1 MINGDMWEQ
10 RLSTAHGGFSVRSI
24 ITYALAALIA
34 AFLWIVAS
42 PQDTF
47 AADVEWTGSS
57 ITYNG
62 NLYAG
67 PASEQ
72 TVTALNLPKDTNVYT
87 YVEPT
92 GTTNR
97 KIHILYFAP
106 GVDPGTADGVNYRT
120 HPYSGPNN
128 FGNPSS
134 AQALTLDPSTANV
147 GTNSCVV
154 EGGLG
159 WIICPVTNTLAGFMD
174 WIFDILVGFLTVR
187 PIDTSQE
194 NAMYRA
200 WGFMRTFANIAFVI
214 AFLIIIYSQLTS
226 FGVSNYGIK
235 KLLPR
240 IIIAALLVNLSF
252 IICAL
257 AIDIS
262 NVLGHSIQNLFIQ
275 MRNGLV
281 GTEGNTWD
289 VLSWESMA
297 SFILSGGTLLTAGSI
312 AAFSGIA
319 TYGVIGAIALLLP
332 ALVTLLVA
340 VLVALLVMA
349 GRQAIITILTILAP
363 LAFVAYLL
371 PNTEKWFDKWRG
383 LFMTML
389 ILFPA
394 FSVIFGGSQL
404 AGILIIQ
411 NADSINLIILGMIV
425 QVAPLFVTPFLIK
438 FSGSLLGRIAGM
450 VNNPNK
456 GIIDRTRNFAKDR
469 ADNIKARRLG
479 TPARAGFAGVAQ
491 RAGQRLDHNR
501 RRREGWRNAHNAMAD
516 ASWANS
522 RDFSD
527 LDQRTR
533 EAADRK
539 TVGENQSALRYD
551 RAKVTNASLQQLDVD
566 VRQVKLNLENAQ
578 LNAEIENWE
587 RNHTVPVVE
596 SKLQQRVLKD
606 IQSSLHKEHD
616 ADYDEVRQG
625 HIPNNM
631 PTTPHVINYA
641 RLAQDALQA
650 NKVATDRQNSAVT
663 QQTIDYGKLIR
674 NNEAIARQA
683 GGVRGE
689 EGYLSVMANASKVAS
704 KYTMDDISNI
714 KDTMPYDLATN
725 VDDLYDA
732 FTKSTTMA
740 QRVAYA
746 QKMSENG
753 APGIKTLRK
762 AFNHFEQNNGGNTS
776 DLNDFKEFV
785 ATDRSIMSAGKDIEF
800 WLVNTV
806 KDGDAK
812 PSTFKKI
819 SEATDTWTNLTA
831 NAFAAQNAAT
841 HQHAL
846 KLLHDENHDG
856 YMGVINMIRNNPG
869 ALAQVKQSVRE
880 QFSIYSDAERENNPA
895 LPEPGT
901 KNWD

>member
-1 MINGDMWEQ
+1 MINSDMWEQ

-57 ITYNG
+57 ITYDG

-456 GIIDRTRNFAKDR
+456 GIIDRTRNFTKDR

-479 TPARAGFAGVAQ
+479 TPATSRWQIAK

-587 RNHTVPVVE
+587 RNHTVPVTE

>member
-1 MINGDMWEQ
+1 MINSDMWEQ

-57 ITYNG
+57 ITYDG

-128 FGNPSS
+128 FGSPSS

-174 WIFDILVGFLTVR
+174 WIFDVLVGFLTVR

-312 AAFSGIA
+312 AAFSSIA
-319 TYGVIGAIALLLP
+319 TYGVIGSIALLLP

-551 RAKVTNASLQQLDVD
+551 QAKITNASLQQLDVD

-587 RNHTVPVVE
+587 RNHTVPVTE

>member
-1 MINGDMWEQ
+1 MWEQ

-57 ITYNG
+57 ITYDG

-174 WIFDILVGFLTVR
+174 WIFDVLVGFLTVR

-312 AAFSGIA
+312 AAFSSIA
-319 TYGVIGAIALLLP
+319 TYGVIGSIALLLP

-551 RAKVTNASLQQLDVD
+551 QAKITNASLQQLDVD

-587 RNHTVPVVE
+587 RNHTVPVTE

-631 PTTPHVINYA
+631 PATPHVVNYA
-641 RLAQDALQA
+641 RLAQDSLRAS
-650 NKVATDRQNSAVT
+650 KVATDRQNSAVT
-663 QQTIDYGKLIR
+663 QQAIDYGQLIK

-683 GGVRGE
+683 GGIRGE

-704 KYTMDDISNI
+704 KYTLDDISNI
-714 KDTMPYDLATN
+714 KDTMDYDIATN
-725 VDDLYDA
+725 PDTLLQKFQA
-732 FTKSTTMA
+732 STTMA

-746 QKMSENG
+746 QKMAENG
-753 APGIKTLRK
+753 APGIETLRE
-762 AFNHFEQNNGGNTS
+762 AFNHFEQRHGGNLS
-776 DLNDFKEFV
+776 DLYDFKELV
-785 ATDRSIMSAGKDIEF
+785 ATERSIMAAGKDIEF
-800 WLVNTV
+800 WLVNTR
-806 KDGDAK
+806 DRNTQALRSFTD
-812 PSTFKKI
+812 I
-819 SEATDTWTNLTA
+819 SEDTSTWTNLTA

-841 HQHAL
+841 HKVAL
-846 KLLHDENHDG
+846 NRLHDHNPEG

-869 ALAQVKQSVRE
+869 ALAQVKQSIRE
-880 QFSIYSDAERENNPA
+880 QFSIYSDAERENNPT
-895 LPEPGT
+895 LPAPGT
-901 KNWD
+901 RTRT

>member
-1 MINGDMWEQ
+1 MWEQ

-57 ITYNG
+57 ITYDG

-128 FGNPSS
+128 FGSPSS

-174 WIFDILVGFLTVR
+174 WIFDVLVGFLTVR

-312 AAFSGIA
+312 AAFSSIA
-319 TYGVIGAIALLLP
+319 TYGVIGSIALLLP

-551 RAKVTNASLQQLDVD
+551 QAKITNASLQQLDVD

-587 RNHTVPVVE
+587 RNHTVPVTE

>member
-1 MINGDMWEQ
+1 MINSDMWEQ

-57 ITYNG
+57 ITYDG

-551 RAKVTNASLQQLDVD
+551 QAKITNASLQQLDVD

-587 RNHTVPVVE
+587 RNHTVPVTE

-631 PTTPHVINYA
+631 PATPHVVNYA
-641 RLAQDALQA
+641 RLAQDSLQA
-650 NKVATDRQNSAVT
+650 SKVATDRQNSAVT
-663 QQTIDYGKLIR
+663 QQAIDYGQLIK

-683 GGVRGE
+683 GGIRGE

-704 KYTMDDISNI
+704 KYTLDDISNI
-714 KDTMPYDLATN
+714 KDTMDYDIATN
-725 VDDLYDA
+725 PDTLLQKFQA
-732 FTKSTTMA
+732 STTMA

-746 QKMSENG
+746 QKMAENG
-753 APGIKTLRK
+753 APGIEALRE
-762 AFNHFEQNNGGNTS
+762 AFNHFEQRHGGNLS
-776 DLNDFKEFV
+776 DLYDFKELV
-785 ATDRSIMSAGKDIEF
+785 ATERSIMAAGKDIEF
-800 WLVNTV
+800 WLVNTR
-806 KDGDAK
+806 DRNTQALRSFTD
-812 PSTFKKI
+812 I
-819 SEATDTWTNLTA
+819 SEDTSTWTNLTA

-841 HQHAL
+841 HKVAL
-846 KLLHDENHDG
+846 NRLHDHNPEG

-869 ALAQVKQSVRE
+869 ALAQVKQSIRE
-880 QFSIYSDAERENNPA
+880 
-895 LPEPGT
+895 
-901 KNWD
+901 

>member
-1 MINGDMWEQ
+1 MWEQ

-57 ITYNG
+57 ITYDG

-128 FGNPSS
+128 FGSPSS

-174 WIFDILVGFLTVR
+174 WIFDVLVGFLTVR

-312 AAFSGIA
+312 AAFSSIA
-319 TYGVIGAIALLLP
+319 TYGVIGSIALLLP

-479 TPARAGFAGVAQ
+479 TPATSRWQIAK

-587 RNHTVPVVE
+587 RNHTAPVME
-596 SKLQQRVLKD
+596 SKLRQRVLKD
-606 IQSSLHKEHD
+606 TQSALHAAHD
-616 ADYDEVRQG
+616 AEYDVQKSDAYQNTTEYRALSSTMRSLVDDSRVTAENLAIQGIRSQSAKNVKKGDIARALEASQTLREVAG
-625 HIPNNM
+625 
-631 PTTPHVINYA
+631 
-641 RLAQDALQA
+641 AQIIDPYGALRA
-650 NKVATDRQNSAVT
+650 EAGAVSELKK
-663 QQTIDYGKLIR
+663 IDK
-674 NNEAIARQA
+674 EAIDNQIVLLNQQAQAKGTTVKFYTKDIINETISGARQHDKHIIEA
-683 GGVRGE
+683 ALEFQASTESDISLLEAARQSANIDQSMLSEVFSRNVPNLKAKGGFH
-689 EGYLSVMANASKVAS
+689 LQLKPDLANASDDVMNANRIATLGDTS
-704 KYTMDDISNI
+704 ANLLANLKYGWV
-714 KDTMPYDLATN
+714 KDLAD
-725 VDDLYDA
+725 VHLHG
-732 FTKSTTMA
+732 M
-740 QRVAYA
+740 
-746 QKMSENG
+746 
-753 APGIKTLRK
+753 L
-762 AFNHFEQNNGGNTS
+762 NNGSTQ
-776 DLNDFKEFV
+776 DLQKAYNNVYQALNNPDV
-785 ATDRSIMSAGKDIEF
+785 LATIGDREDHIRDIE
-800 WLVNTV
+800 
-806 KDGDAK
+806 A
-812 PSTFKKI
+812 
-819 SEATDTWTNLTA
+819 
-831 NAFAAQNAAT
+831 
-841 HQHAL
+841 
-846 KLLHDENHDG
+846 
-856 YMGVINMIRNNPG
+856 
-869 ALAQVKQSVRE
+869 ALAIKLGKIPTPR
-880 QFSIYSDAERENNPA
+880 P
-895 LPEPGT
+895 
-901 KNWD
+901 